1 LTNLETWVSLASFG
15 LTIMFVLLLASF
27 SMFLVGPNGKGPDI
41 FVQPPGVVVQIV
53 SISGVPGVILTG
65 IAYGLARNYGSK
77 SSGTI
82 LVITGAIL
90 IGGMLYVGTIIP
102 RILEIYRVPYFEI
115 MRYAFIAAG
124 IGTVVVGVVLLR
136 KPRNTRINMTD
147 ENLW

>member
-1 LTNLETWVSLASFG
+1 MSLASFG

-27 SMFLVGPNGKGPDI
+27 SIFLVGPNGKGPDI

-53 SISGVPGVILTG
+53 SISGAPGVILTG

-82 LVITGAIL
+82 LMITGAIL
-90 IGGMLYVGTIIP
+90 IGGMIYVGTIVP
-102 RILEIYRVPYFEI
+102 NILEIYRVPYFEI

-124 IGTVVVGVVLLR
+124 IGTVVVGAVLLR
-136 KPRNTRINMTD
+136 KPRNRRINMTD
-147 ENLW
+147 ETIW